1 MVAGCASGLCNRL
14 RMIAQWKQRCD
25 QMRFLWPVNT
35 ACPAFFSDLFHPIAG
50 VNCVRA
56 TSRQAR
62 QYRKPMIPGRAF
74 TLLDLVPTWEIAN
87 IQEPYV
93 AVHVRRTDI
102 RTVLTKNKK
111 LPVEDCEYFAFI
123 ESSGFDNVYLATD
136 NQKTQALF
144 KARYGSFLITSG
156 EVQGFGCSYRPVR
169 CTSVKHAVDDLYA
182 CIYASAFMGTH
193 GSSFTGEILTA
204 RRKLW
209 TGPA

>member
-1 MVAGCASGLCNRL
+1 MVVGCASGLCNRL
-14 RMIAQWKQRCD
+14 RMIAQWKQKCE

-35 ACPAFFSDLFHPIAG
+35 ACPAFFSELFHPIDG

-56 TSRQAR
+56 TSKQAR
-62 QYRKPMIPGRAF
+62 QYRKAFISGRAF
-74 TLLDLVPTWEIAN
+74 TLLDLMPVWTISR

-102 RTVLTKNKK
+102 CTVLEKHKK
-111 LPVEDCEYFAFI
+111 LPVTDFEYFAFI
-123 ESSGFDNVYLATD
+123 ESSGLSNVYLATD

-144 KARYGSFLITSG
+144 RARYGSSLLTAG
-156 EVQGFGCSYRPVR
+156 EVQGFGCRKRPVR

-182 CIYASAFMGTH
+182 CVYASAFMGTQ

-204 RRKLW
+204 RSKAW